1 MRESVYDDC
10 KIIYWNELY
19 LIHVDI
25 LVEGILGKN
34 KRVIAQTISKIDNE
48 DPVAHEIL
56 KKIYPKTGKAVTIG
70 FTGPAG
76 AGKSTL
82 IGKLIPFFKSFG
94 LKIAILAVDPTSP
107 ITGGAILGDRVRM
120 PSTMDDDELFMR
132 SLGSRGAL
140 GGISKSLRNVIRVL
154 DAAGYDLILVESV
167 GAGQLEVEISKV
179 VNLTIVIF
187 NPNTGDNVQ
196 AVKAGLTE
204 IGDIYLVNKSD
215 LDGSNTLY
223 LTLLDL
229 IGQAPRKP
237 LIFKVSANTG
247 EGLED
252 FSKKIMELLKT
263 DAWIAKKKQKE
274 RSDLE
279 TELKAM
285 VLDEIKKRSLQIL
298 NSNNNQVLKL
308 VDSMSE
314 KLKDPYTAAEELSLL
329 VFHSK

>member
-1 MRESVYDDC
+1 M
-10 KIIYWNELY
+10 NEFSLNN
-19 LIHVDI
+19 VDI
-25 LVEGILGKN
+25 LVEGILSKN

-48 DPVAHEIL
+48 DPMAHEIL

-82 IGKLIPFFKSFG
+82 IGKLIPFFKNFG
-94 LKIAILAVDPTSP
+94 MKIAILAVDPTSP

-120 PSTMDDDELFMR
+120 PSTMDDDDLFMR
-132 SLGSRGAL
+132 SLGSRGAS
-140 GGISKSLRNVIRVL
+140 GGISKSLRNVIRIL

-215 LDGSNTLY
+215 LDGANTLY

-229 IGQAPRKP
+229 IGQAPRNP

-247 EGLED
+247 EGLEE
-252 FSKKIMELLKT
+252 FSKKIMDLIKT
-263 DAWIAKKKQKE
+263 D
-274 RSDLE
+274 
-279 TELKAM
+279 
-285 VLDEIKKRSLQIL
+285 
-298 NSNNNQVLKL
+298 
-308 VDSMSE
+308 
-314 KLKDPYTAAEELSLL
+314 
-329 VFHSK
+329 